1 MSFFNKK
8 PRETYNDDDFNND
21 FYRGPED
28 EDGMI
33 SDEDDDDLVPPMP
46 AAAPKKNTP
55 AGAGSWKV
63 LKPHNAQDGLI
74 IADYLMTGCTV
85 VMNLEELDRDVTVRL
100 IDFLMGAVHV
110 LDGELRQVSK
120 STFVISPR
128 KGEITE
134 DGQIAREAEG
144 GSFR

>member
-1 MSFFNKK
+1 MSFFSKK
-8 PRETYNDDDFNND
+8 PRENYNDDDFNND

-28 EDGMI
+28 EDGVI
-33 SDEDDDDLVPPMP
+33 GDEDDNDLVPPMP
-46 AAAPKKNTP
+46 ASPKKSAP
-55 AGAGSWKV
+55 AGAGAWKV

-74 IADYLMTGCTV
+74 IADYLMNGCTV
-85 VMNLEELDRDVTVRL
+85 VMNIEEIDRDITVRL

-134 DGQIAREAEG
+134 DGEIAREDG
-144 GSFR
+144 NDGYR